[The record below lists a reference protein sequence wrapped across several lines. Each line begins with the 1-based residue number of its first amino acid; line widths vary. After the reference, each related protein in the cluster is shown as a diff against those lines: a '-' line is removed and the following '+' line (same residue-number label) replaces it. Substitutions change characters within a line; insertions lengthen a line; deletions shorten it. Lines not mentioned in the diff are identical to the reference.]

1 MERIGKSIIVGCMD
15 NILLCFLI
23 KGKKLWIVYFFSNI
37 FIMSFMDYKVRGF
50 KVVMVVLS
58 NGEVR
63 IYKEKYFVNIIKMLD
78 VVIVLKFGRFGRE
91 DSVLIFIIR
100 SGGLYVKI
108 LKRIVNF
115 EGKDMISGLFFV

>member
-1 MERIGKSIIVGCMD
+1 
-15 NILLCFLI
+15 
-23 KGKKLWIVYFFSNI
+23 
-37 FIMSFMDYKVRGF
+37 MSFMDYKVRGF